1 MFIKFKYKIDYFFY
15 MKLNKKLYKNAAYKL
30 ILCYNRC

>member
-1 MFIKFKYKIDYFFY
+1 